1 MNRRPFGK
9 RWSLKNTLLA
19 SLLGLTLTLWASSAA
34 IVYVEA
40 QRESDELFDQSLVET
55 AHLLLSLVE
64 NEVREH
70 GLAQPISLP
79 MKGHVNPHR
88 YLLFQVLDEQQR
100 VLYKN
105 DGAPDAA
112 LSAGAPDGFSWT
124 TISGQDWRLYTLWD
138 DSHELA
144 LVVAEPT
151 SHREDISSR
160 FFYKIV
166 IFGTLLALI
175 ATAAIWWSVSRVLR
189 VLQHCA
195 DEVALRTPNDL
206 AEVSLGGAPQEVHP
220 LLLAINRLFGRV
232 RLTMEHEQRFT
243 ADAAHELRTP
253 LAAIKTNLQVL
264 KRARN
269 SEERD
274 EFIAG
279 LSTSVDRASR
289 LVDQLLTLEKL
300 DPQSGIVT
308 APEHGD
314 LAELLHEQAD
324 HWRASCARQQ
334 LSLQL
339 DIASTPCALHADSM
353 HMLIRNLMENA
364 LRYTPAHGQIAIR
377 CGQGQGPDSGLSY
390 LCIADS
396 GPGIPA
402 DMQQRVFERF
412 FRLAGAALPGSGLGL
427 SIVARIAERH
437 GAQVRLDS
445 GLGGKGLAVSVW
457 LPAIRAGA
465 GTDMP
470 PTSVPAS
477 T

>member
-1 MNRRPFGK
+1 MSVPGK

-19 SLLGLTLTLWASSAA
+19 SLLGLTLALWASSAA

-40 QRESDELFDQSLVET
+40 QQESDELFDQSLVET

-70 GLAQPISLP
+70 GLSQPISLP
-79 MKGHVNPHR
+79 MRGHVNPHR
-88 YLLFQVLDEQQR
+88 YLLFQVRDQHQR

-112 LSAGAPDGFSWT
+112 LSPDAPDGFSWT
-124 TISGQDWRLYTLWD
+124 TIHGQRWRLYTLWD

-166 IFGTLLALI
+166 IFGTLMALL
-175 ATAAIWWSVSRVLR
+175 ATAAIWWSISRVLR
-189 VLQHCA
+189 VLQNSA
-195 DEVALRTPNDL
+195 DEVAARTPNDL
-206 AEVSLGGAPQEVHP
+206 AEVSLGGAPSEVHP

-232 RLTMEHEQRFT
+232 RQTMEHEQRFT

-264 KRARN
+264 KRAR
-269 SEERD
+269 SVAERD

-279 LSTSVDRASR
+279 LSTSVDRATR

-300 DPQSGIVT
+300 DPQSGTDT
-308 APEHGD
+308 APDAGD
-314 LAELLHEQAD
+314 LADLLREQAE
-324 HWRASCARQQ
+324 HWQHCCAQQ
-334 LSLQL
+334 GLALQL
-339 DIASTPCALHADSM
+339 DIAAAPCALHADSM
-353 HMLIRNLMENA
+353 RMLIRNLVDNA
-364 LRYTPAHGQIAIR
+364 VRYTPAPGRIAIS
-377 CGQGQGPDSGLSY
+377 CGRENGASY
-390 LCIADS
+390 LRVADS

-402 DMQQRVFERF
+402 EMQARVFERF

-437 GAQVRLDS
+437 RARIQLGAGLD
-445 GLGGKGLAVSVW
+445 GQGLAVT
-457 LPAIRAGA
+457 LFFDQR
-465 GTDMP
+465 
-470 PTSVPAS
+470 
-477 T
+477 